1 MLEKVRN
8 PTIIC
13 AEIKFWHTQLGQMPS
28 SEQRTSSTGRVRPLA
43 RRLDSLAG
51 SPTNSSTIGGP
62 KASLST
68 SVTPRPSPKSGPSS
82 SKGAVAGVVEVKTEH
97 GSAPAHTASVR
108 DILTQARR
116 REQEIMAQKES
127 APADRESTGR
137 GRKPVIHTDIAEDS
151 SRKMVLDSY
160 QQEDGYGDIDN
171 ATEGSGAALATDKKL
186 CQPLRVPFS
195 EDKEILISSTDS
207 PVIPENDLLLF
218 QIPSLLPTMVPVQ
231 PVTSTTPTKKTARGA
246 AARGSAAPIA
256 KQPDVPKS
264 VGTLFSDIPDGRIG
278 TLRVHKSG
286 KTVLRI
292 GDTDFTVNEG
302 QNTNFRTE
310 IACVCPTESE
320 IIFLGQATKRVVV
333 SPVIV

>member
-1 MLEKVRN
+1 
-8 PTIIC
+8 
-13 AEIKFWHTQLGQMPS
+13 MPP
-28 SEQRTSSTGRVRPLA
+28 SEQRANSTGRIRPLA

-51 SPTNSSTIGGP
+51 SPTNSGTIAAP
-62 KASLST
+62 KASLSAII
-68 SVTPRPSPKSGPSS
+68 TPRPSPRSGPSS
-82 SKGAVAGVVEVKTEH
+82 VRVSATGAAEVKTEA
-97 GSAPAHTASVR
+97 GTSAPHVASVR

-116 REQEIMAQKES
+116 REQESLAQKES
-127 APADRESTGR
+127 PPTGRESTGR
-137 GRKPVIHTDIAEDS
+137 GRKQVIHTDVAEDS
-151 SRKMVLDSY
+151 SRRMVLDSY

-171 ATEGSGAALATDKKL
+171 ATEGSGAVLTSDKKL
-186 CQPLRVPFS
+186 CQPLRVPFLD
-195 EDKEILISSTDS
+195 DKEILQSSSDS

-218 QIPSLLPTMVPVQ
+218 QIPSLLPTMIPVQ
-231 PVTSTTPTKKTARGA
+231 PVTSNTPTKKTARGA

-256 KQPDVPKS
+256 KQADIPKT

-302 QNTNFRTE
+302 QQTNFRTE